1 MLKHLTG
8 LVAAIVVAAVALIGT
23 PRTAQ
28 AVGVL
33 PAPKAAADAPLLQKV
48 HRRRFRHRHF
58 RRRYF
63 RRRFHRRRFFRVRR
77 YYRRRHYRR
86 RFFRVRR
93 FHRRRYYRGH
103 RRYRRFYRPRVRIR
117 IHF

>member
-1 MLKHLTG
+1 MMKHWSG
-8 LVAAIVVAAVALIGT
+8 LIAAIVVAAVALIGA

-33 PAPKAAADAPLLQKV
+33 PAPKAAADAPLLHKV
-48 HRRRFRHRHF
+48 HRRRFRHRH
-58 RRRYF
+58 F

-77 YYRRRHYRR
+77 YYRRRHFRR

-103 RRYRRFYRPRVRIR
+103 RRYRRFYRPRVRVR
-117 IHF
+117 ISF